1 MVQPSPNI
9 QLMGESWSTLGSC
22 PGGLDI
28 STGPLFCGP
37 KISFLQAKKDS
48 SDQPTS
54 YSFAG
59 GSGRAV
65 SALASPQNSQCG
77 GCGLP
82 LKTCTCKSILYTCFL
97 WGVCV
102 CVCTVVVACF
112 GSIVVLKRNW
122 IWSGSR
128 IPINTPTHKAYK
140 YIYMLV
146 LKTGL
151 VDLF

>member
-102 CVCTVVVACF
+102 CVCVYSSC
-112 GSIVVLKRNW
+112 GML
-122 IWSGSR
+122 R
-128 IPINTPTHKAYK
+128 IHCGFEKELDLVWVPDPHKYTYA
-140 YIYMLV
+140 
-146 LKTGL
+146 
-151 VDLF
+151 